1 MFLLSDVFYHS
12 MSVLA
17 VENIAKK
24 ANLKKRKNGPNN
36 TKLNNM
42 GYFSN
47 LLKHCESFKG
57 NLYNGSNLSSRDF
70 YLVTWRECATNG
82 RTKYPRVLSRQIHLP
97 IIQ

>member
-47 LLKHCESFKG
+47 LHKHCESFKG
-57 NLYNGSNLSSRDF
+57 NLYNGSNLSFRDF
-70 YLVTWRECATNG
+70 C
-82 RTKYPRVLSRQIHLP
+82 
-97 IIQ
+97 